1 MDKNP
6 THKLDKDTEA
16 LCGHF
21 TAAGAVFVT
30 PATEL
35 AAKLADIRALVFDW
49 DGVFN
54 AGLKGHDLPNTFS
67 EADSMGTN
75 MLRYGLWRK
84 AGRLPSSALVSGED
98 NPIAIQFAKREHF
111 HNVYIGISDKRLALG
126 HICSTHEIEPRQ
138 IACVFDDINDLGMAA
153 MCGIRCLVHRPAS
166 PLLRQYAITQNLCDY
181 TTGNDSSHYA
191 VREVCELFLGL
202 LGMFDSVVASRIAY
216 DDSYREFL
224 AQRQAETTRV
234 FIQQAGEIAQ
244 REHDE

>member
-6 THKLDKDTEA
+6 AHKLDEDTEA

-30 PATEL
+30 PAAEL

-54 AGLKGHDLPNTFS
+54 TGRKGHELSSTFS

-75 MLRYGLWRK
+75 LLRYGLWRK
-84 AGRLPSSALVSGED
+84 TGRLPSSALVSGED
-98 NPIAIQFAKREHF
+98 NPSAIQFARREHF
-111 HNVYIGISDKRLALG
+111 HSVYIGMSDKRLALR
-126 HICSTHEIEPRQ
+126 HLCSTHDIEPAQ
-138 IACVFDDINDLGMAA
+138 IACVFDDVNDLGMAA

-166 PLLRQYAITQNLCDY
+166 PLLRQYAIAQELCDY
-181 TTGNDSSHYA
+181 VTGNDSSNCA

-202 LGMFDSVVASRIAY
+202 LGIFDSVVASRMAY
-216 DDSYREFL
+216 DDSYRDFF
-224 AQRQAETTRV
+224 AQRQADTTRV
-234 FIQQAGEIAQ
+234 FIQRAGEIAQ
-244 REHDE
+244 REE